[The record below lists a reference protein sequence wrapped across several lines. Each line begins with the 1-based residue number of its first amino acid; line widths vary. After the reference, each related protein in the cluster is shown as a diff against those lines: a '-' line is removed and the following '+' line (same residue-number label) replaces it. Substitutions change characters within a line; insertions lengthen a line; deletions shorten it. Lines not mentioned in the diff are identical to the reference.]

1 MEAPMIM
8 ASKATAPTT
17 IPAIVPVEGPRL
29 GFCIWAGD
37 VIGGLVQRA
46 GELVEDWILSVTDV
60 VDDVE
65 EEVLEGDLTNRD
77 VADSVVKSVVDAA
90 IDVVDAGFAD
100 TEEELV
106 VELTVESS
114 LVLVEDALLVLEW
127 DVVNKE

>member
-1 MEAPMIM
+1 MIM

-17 IPAIVPVEGPRL
+17 IPAIVPVEGPGL

-46 GELVEDWILSVTDV
+46 GEFVEDRVLSVTDAV
-60 VDDVE
+60 ENVE
-65 EEVLEGDLTNRD
+65 EEVLVRDLTNRD
-77 VADSVVKSVVDAA
+77 VEDSVVESVVGAA

-127 DVVNKE
+127 VVVNKE

>member
-1 MEAPMIM
+1 
-8 ASKATAPTT
+8 
-17 IPAIVPVEGPRL
+17 
-29 GFCIWAGD
+29 
-37 VIGGLVQRA
+37 
-46 GELVEDWILSVTDV
+46 VTDV

-114 LVLVEDALLVLEW
+114 LVLVEDALLVLE
-127 DVVNKE
+127 